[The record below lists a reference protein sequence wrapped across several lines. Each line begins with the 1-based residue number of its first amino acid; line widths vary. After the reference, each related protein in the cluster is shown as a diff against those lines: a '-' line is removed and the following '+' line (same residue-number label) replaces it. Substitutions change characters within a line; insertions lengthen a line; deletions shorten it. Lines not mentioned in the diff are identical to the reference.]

1 MDDTSIRSVPAIRY
15 RLQLDESI
23 YCDLLAQL
31 KGSEAEARKLPG
43 PQGKKVA
50 DGIAKAIGLLCLT
63 EFRKECREIRRPVP
77 TDHPSIMFP
86 LVRVTGNRL
95 TVTLADDDPDVP
107 A

>member
-1 MDDTSIRSVPAIRY
+1 MDDTSIRSVPAMRY

-31 KGSEAEARKLPG
+31 KATEAEARKLG

-50 DGIAKAIGLLCLT
+50 DGITKGIGLLCCT
-63 EFRKECREIRRPVP
+63 EFRKECRDIRRPIP
-77 TDHPSIMFP
+77 TDHPSPIPFIRP
-86 LVRVTGNRL
+86 RVDGNRL
-95 TVTLADDDPDVP
+95 TVELVDPRSP